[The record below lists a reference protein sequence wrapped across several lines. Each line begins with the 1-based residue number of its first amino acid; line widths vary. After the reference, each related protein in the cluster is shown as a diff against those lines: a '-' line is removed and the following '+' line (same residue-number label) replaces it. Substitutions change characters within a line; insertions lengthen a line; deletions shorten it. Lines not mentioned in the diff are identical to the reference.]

1 MRENRT
7 LGSVGANAKWL
18 SDPITPPDE
27 VLSVLAGTR
36 RGVERLE
43 AAGRLRR
50 LVTPKDSLPHC
61 GMASA
66 NRSRTACRRGPC
78 LRWRR
83 RPIASSIMRGHARA
97 SIPDQLT
104 ARDGEDQRR
113 RNRSQEPIRE
123 ASELLRGV
131 PAGQVRGKCRITSYQ
146 FISFSCTEDLRPTAS
161 SGSTSEVRVAS
172 QPQVIYCR

>member
-1 MRENRT
+1 MLRRIWRVFATGLSYGAPHRSDENKVEELGPRWVTFGRSRVRENRT

-43 AAGRLRR
+43 AAACLRR

-113 RNRSQEPIRE
+113 RNRSEKHQN
-123 ASELLRGV
+123 
-131 PAGQVRGKCRITSYQ
+131 
-146 FISFSCTEDLRPTAS
+146 F
-161 SGSTSEVRVAS
+161 SEVFRRGRYGTSAG
-172 QPQVIYCR
+172 